1 MIRNA
6 HIEDV
11 EIIRDLINEYAEQS
25 RMLFRSLSD
34 LYASLHDFMVCAE
47 DGRVVGCC
55 AVQIYWKDLAEVKS
69 LAVEEKFQGKGY
81 GKAMVR
87 SAIEHCREL
96 QIPRLFTLTLEAEF
110 FAKLGF
116 EKVPM
121 NSLPFKV
128 WSDCV
133 RCPKQDNCDEIAMVL
148 TMK

>member
-11 EIIRDLINEYAEQS
+11 EKIRDLINEYAEQS
-25 RMLFRSLSD
+25 RMLFRSMSD
-34 LYASLHDFMVCAE
+34 LYASLHDFMVCEQASQ
-47 DGRVVGCC
+47 VVGCC

-81 GKAMVR
+81 GSAMVQ
-87 SAIEHCREL
+87 AAVKHCCEL

-116 EKVPM
+116 DWRL
-121 NSLPFKV
+121 NT
-128 WSDCV
+128 
-133 RCPKQDNCDEIAMVL
+133 A
-148 TMK
+148 TT